1 MSPDHLII
9 ACHHCGTKN
18 KVLKKH
24 LQDRPLCSKCQLPL
38 QTEALI
44 APMAVGGKREK
55 YLTYRGAIKAIAGR
69 DKDLFF
75 VTLHAEKQPT
85 GLYRLNTENHT
96 LGLQPLPCGAT
107 ALAVSSKAVFAA
119 GATGAVFD
127 CSSDGEPSLLAHPFE
142 TSPIALAL
150 LGEDRL
156 AVMSDDA
163 IGIVDGKSGKLT
175 QTLAL
180 PENGQGTCMIA
191 DSTGCFLVAGT
202 SQGTVLVF
210 EAETQPKFELSE
222 SARLHGGAV
231 TALLFEKGETR
242 FLSTG
247 SDARLL
253 STHVRGTLEAI
264 DRGKSVGH
272 DKPAVAMTTGP
283 HRFYT
288 ASTDKTVKA
297 WADTGRPVTLKEGM
311 IRPVALTTVNVY
323 SRCHLAVACSD
334 NSIRLFLLDDD
345 GKPGEI
351 KHKYQ
356 DAVDRARY
364 EVEQKDPL
372 RREAVLD
379 ELAGY
384 NDRPSLNII
393 AKCISADTDAGIRLK
408 AATLIAKSRHPKAA
422 SLLEDH
428 LGHPDEAVRMAVFD
442 GLVTHLTEN
451 PLRPVDLAFAAGK
464 VDVGIAAVD
473 HLEKMAARDD
483 RAQQRLEAALDLEL
497 FEVRKAAL
505 FAIEKILPADSP
517 QADMLA
523 LGSQH
528 WDMRKLALI
537 RFFKHGMLKDALVQ
551 AALRNF
557 MEDGQP
563 EVRQIAYLL
572 SLLTV
577 PRLANHLRG
586 IDADLH
592 RRLFEIET
600 ADQIQKPDLPAPPKT
615 QPKLTVADRQPLFKA
630 MACRA
635 TDICL
640 AGACAMALIGDE
652 RAFGLLMQ
660 LSRETDAGMRCD
672 VCRALMH
679 LGDPRGI
686 KRLRIMI
693 HDPAADVRDAAFSA
707 LAALHAKHPLAA
719 VDAGFAAQFEDVR
732 RRALDILI
740 QVVAKNPTKPD
751 PIARDLLQK
760 ALNDN
765 AAAVRSEAFK
775 AALNLQIAGGQAHTL
790 SFLLH
795 SVHSDI
801 RRNVLMEVVA
811 EKKNAWAASL
821 LTGFFNDPDETLRAD
836 AFDDAVD
843 KKKKTPSAVLTAG
856 MDAEFE
862 DIRLKTIDE
871 LVKNLDKP
879 ARKMLLNALNDNS
892 KPVRQKALENLLKK
906 GVKKVLSK
914 ALASD
919 YLDVRSRA
927 AELAAGFGDPDALQP
942 LLDLL
947 AERQPEETE
956 EKKAWTDTIKT
967 ALSGL
972 GRLGTPDAIDPVQ
985 PFLSHADR
993 VIRSAAIEALI
1004 RMSRPGKESALKQA
1018 FKHADAHV
1026 RLRAALG
1033 LAYCG
1038 NPLAERLLFSDEAS
1052 GTISEEEQLTAA
1064 FILSVA
1070 GGENT
1075 KADAHEGDHGNFDRL
1090 LLYLDHSNPH
1100 LQQTAFRL
1108 LILAEWEAGATGA
1121 AGEKTPQHCIACLAA
1136 LDPKIRLAAAGALT
1150 HIVDYFEGYIAD
1162 VINERENEA
1171 PWTISTQTIQ
1181 LLKRLLFRAPLH
1193 VRVEALQCLFQLKEK
1208 KQSHWEEAWTV
1219 FLKRYP
1225 EAVAGV
1231 REGKSS
1237 KKPKYNRKKLLQL
1250 AFGAY
1255 VGLVRDQ
1262 SRSGA
1267 QNVLLN
1273 RSAMLR
1279 IADMAEGD
1287 ASMTAAARPVF
1298 IQTLVSPNKDVRLLA
1313 FEQLGRLGMDNKAR
1327 CAEAL
1332 QVGHKDLGV
1341 MGLKLL
1347 MQESAQQVGQ
1357 ALLENI
1363 ILVRKDGL
1371 EVEAAKLLAEQMG
1384 RPAVAEKALQA
1395 VSESLRGLAVKWLIA
1410 DYDQDPKAVSGLRG
1424 ATQSR
1429 FSAIRLDAA
1438 LALGEKKDETAF
1450 DTLATLLDSARE
1462 AAEQKKLVQALLI
1475 LGDRR
1480 TPDLLLDRLETD
1492 PTATADSD
1500 LLITAAG
1507 NCRQPETVERLMTLF
1522 KTAKYAN
1529 SAFEAMFT
1537 ISGFDQQDYPFNLEI
1552 IQDPDGKRK
1561 IFHYKDVVETAT
1573 DPDFHLSVE
1582 AARRLKPDVDMDN
1595 VEIGDSLCV
1604 EIDDATYTQICRR
1617 RLPRHQKVEKQY
1629 PRHGDV
1635 LARLLAATIQHNEN
1649 NLTRKLIKS
1658 ARLARE
1664 NDVDASFSVLARIA
1678 DNDVRHE
1685 AIAAMG
1691 WRLKFRK
1698 GPAQPLL
1705 AALDHKDPATRFL
1718 AADALAGAGQT
1729 EGIQILLAAVELMD
1743 DVNDRR
1749 RAVRRLG
1756 ELADQRALDLL
1767 LRLAGDDAHAL
1778 QDDATEAIGHMG
1790 KTDQADRIF
1799 DLLQR
1804 ALATG
1809 YRSQQEMALKGLR
1822 WFGTQKAWA
1831 LIREQAQNQSDFY
1844 LCQTVI
1850 DLLGENN
1857 DAATIDLLLTLIKD
1871 SGSNRWITERAYGSA
1886 RKILGEDSLEPD
1898 YAMVQSC
1905 FPSDAMD
1912 SLERVCE
1919 KGEPQRILAILHNC
1933 SVSIQS
1939 ELMTG
1944 LLRKSPLPVA
1954 AAADALD
1961 ASFEATVR
1969 AAAQIV
1975 GRAATGKPEAKTQC
1989 VAALTRWL
1997 ETWRARRQAMLD
2009 NGRDDKPL
2017 VESLTPCLEQLI
2029 WAAGRNDAAED
2040 ILLEMATAH
2049 LDDTYFHPIRKAAIE
2064 ALGALRPTE
2073 KIAQTMQ
2080 AVAVDAEP
2088 SLRQRAAAI
2097 LSGFDKD
2104 LIRPMDPKQL
2114 TDHHSMACLKSHL
2127 DADTLR
2133 AALGSVHYQGVVVP
2147 LMIKEKNVDALSR
2160 IAGDRHL
2167 PEVERSGAIEA
2178 LARIDAPGVQ
2188 ASLIAIGE
2196 NKQEDEDLR
2205 KCAWRALKRH
2215 KRAQKRAI

>member
-1 MSPDHLII
+1 MP
-9 ACHHCGTKN
+9 N
-18 KVLKKH
+18 KH

-38 QTEALI
+38 QTEALT
-44 APMAVGGKREK
+44 APMAVGGTREK
-55 YLTYRGAIKAIAGR
+55 YLAYRGAIKAIAGR

-85 GLYRLNTENHT
+85 GLYRLNTEKHT
-96 LGLQPLPCGAT
+96 LRLQSLPCGAT
-107 ALAVSSKAVFAA
+107 ALAVSSNAVFAA
-119 GATGAVFD
+119 GATGAIFD
-127 CSSDGEPSLLAHPFE
+127 CSSDGEPALLAHPFE

-156 AVMSDDA
+156 AVMSDNA
-163 IGIVDGKSGKLT
+163 IGIVDFKTGKLT

-180 PENGQGTCMIA
+180 PENEQGTCMIA

-210 EAETQPKFELSE
+210 EAETQPKFELSD
-222 SARLHGGAV
+222 SAKLHGGAV

-351 KHKYQ
+351 KLKYQ

-364 EVEQKDPL
+364 ELEQKDPL

-384 NDRPSLNII
+384 NDRPSLKII

-422 SLLEDH
+422 SLLEGH

-537 RFFKHGMLKDALVQ
+537 RFFKRGMLKDALVQ

-557 MEDGQP
+557 MEDERP
-563 EVRQIAYLL
+563 EVRQTAYLL

-600 ADQIQKPDLPAPPKT
+600 ADQIQTPDLPAPPKI

-640 AGACAMALIGDE
+640 AGAYAMALIGDE

-686 KRLRIMI
+686 KRLRVMI

-719 VDAGFAAQFEDVR
+719 VDAGFATQFEDVR

-751 PIARDLLQK
+751 PFARDLLQK

-765 AAAVRSEAFK
+765 AVAVRSEAFK

-790 SFLLH
+790 SFVLH

-801 RRNVLMEVVA
+801 RRNVLMEVIA
-811 EKKNAWAASL
+811 EKKNAWAAAL

-843 KKKKTPSAVLTAG
+843 KKKKTPLAVLTAG

-862 DIRLKTIDE
+862 DIRLKTIVE
-871 LVKNLDKP
+871 LVKHQDKP
-879 ARKMLLNALNDNS
+879 ARKMLLKALNDKS

-914 ALASD
+914 AFASD

-927 AELAAGFGDPDALQP
+927 AEIAAGFGDPDALQP

-985 PFLSHADR
+985 PFLSHADCA
-993 VIRSAAIEALI
+993 IRSAAITALI

-1018 FKHADAHV
+1018 IKHADAHV

-1052 GTISEEEQLTAA
+1052 GTISDEEQLTAA

-1070 GGENT
+1070 GGENA
-1075 KADAHEGDHGNFDRL
+1075 KADAHEKDHGNFDRL

-1108 LILAEWEAGATGA
+1108 LMLAEWEAGATGA
-1121 AGEKTPQHCIACLAA
+1121 AGEKIPQHCIACLAA

-1150 HIVDYFEGYIAD
+1150 HIVDDFAGYIAKQ
-1162 VINERENEA
+1162 INERENEA
-1171 PWTISTQTIQ
+1171 PWTIPTKSIQ
-1181 LLKRLLFRAPLH
+1181 LLRELLFNAPLH
-1193 VRVEALQCLFQLKEK
+1193 VRVEALQIMLKLKEK
-1208 KQSHWEEAWTV
+1208 KQSHWEQAWTV
-1219 FLKRYP
+1219 LLKRYP
-1225 EAVAGV
+1225 EAVAAA
-1231 REGKSS
+1231 REGKTS

-1255 VGLVRDQ
+1255 VGLVRNQ

-1313 FEQLGRLGMDNKAR
+1313 FEQLGRLGMDNKER

-1341 MGLKLL
+1341 LGLKLL
-1347 MQESAQQVGQ
+1347 MQESARQVGQ

-1363 ILVRKDGL
+1363 ILMRKDGL

-1395 VSESLRGLAVKWLIA
+1395 VSESLRNMAVKWLIA
-1410 DYDQDPKAVSGLRG
+1410 DYDQDPKAVNGLRG

-1438 LALGEKKDETAF
+1438 LALGEKKDQTAF

-1462 AAEQKKLVQALLI
+1462 AAEQKKLVQALLR

-1492 PTATADSD
+1492 PMVTADSD

-1522 KTAKYAN
+1522 KAAKYKN
-1529 SAFEAMFT
+1529 SAFNAVFT
-1537 ISGFDQQDYPFNLEI
+1537 ISGFDQQDY
-1552 IQDPDGKRK
+1552 
-1561 IFHYKDVVETAT
+1561 
-1573 DPDFHLSVE
+1573 
-1582 AARRLKPDVDMDN
+1582 
-1595 VEIGDSLCV
+1595 
-1604 EIDDATYTQICRR
+1604 
-1617 RLPRHQKVEKQY
+1617 QY

-1705 AALDHKDPATRFL
+1705 DALDHKDPATRFL
-1718 AADALAGAGQT
+1718 AADALAGAGRT

-1790 KTDQADRIF
+1790 QTDQADRIF

-1831 LIREQAQNQSDFY
+1831 LIREQVQNQSDFY
-1844 LCQTVI
+1844 LCQTAI

-1871 SGSNRWITERAYGSA
+1871 SGRYRWMAERAYGSA
-1886 RKILGEDSLEPD
+1886 RKILGDDSLEPD
-1898 YAMVQSC
+1898 YAMVQSR
-1905 FPSDAMD
+1905 FPSAAMD

-1919 KGEPQRILAILHNC
+1919 KGEPQHILAILHNC

-1939 ELMTG
+1939 ELVTG

-1961 ASFEATVR
+1961 VSFEATVR

-1997 ETWRARRQAMLD
+1997 ETWRARRQEMLD
-2009 NGRDDKPL
+2009 NGYDDKPL

-2049 LDDTYFHPIRKAAIE
+2049 LDDAYFHPIRKAAIE

-2097 LSGFDKD
+2097 LSGFEKD
-2104 LIRPMDPKQL
+2104 LIRPMDPKRL
-2114 TDHHSMACLKSHL
+2114 TDHHSVACLQSHL
-2127 DADTLR
+2127 DEDTLH

-2160 IAGDRHL
+2160 IAGDCHL

-2188 ASLIAIGE
+2188 AALIAIGE
-2196 NKQEDEDLR
+2196 NKQEEEDLR
-2205 KCAWRALKRH
+2205 KCAWRALKRF